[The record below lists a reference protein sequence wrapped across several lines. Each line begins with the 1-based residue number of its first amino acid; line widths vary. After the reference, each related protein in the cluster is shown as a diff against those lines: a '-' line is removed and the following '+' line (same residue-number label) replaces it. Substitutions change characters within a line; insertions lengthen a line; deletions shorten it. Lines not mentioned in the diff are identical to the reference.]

1 MVLFPFPVEVGDWVI
16 NNYLKKYLKYINIME
31 KNMMEK
37 NIDHVNYNDLYFF
50 IADMQRD
57 IKHNYILIKSLNTRI
72 NCLEEEIRYRDQLD
86 LLGLSNISQ
95 SKSPNVVE

>member
-1 MVLFPFPVEVGDWVI
+1 MDLFPFPVEVGDWVI

-31 KNMMEK
+31 KN
-37 NIDHVNYNDLYFF
+37 IDHINYNDLYFL
-50 IADMQRD
+50 IADLQRD

-86 LLGLSNISQ
+86 LLGLSNITQTESH
-95 SKSPNVVE
+95 NIVD